1 MRSDAPAGKFVQVSA
16 VGDASCGLR
25 TDGRPLCW
33 GYWMISGMRP
43 RGGEFVSV
51 SAAGVLGRPCGVR
64 TDGRVECWGY
74 GTPGEPP
81 AAAAPLVSASVG
93 PRSSTHGRDDQTPT
107 S

>member
-16 VGDASCGLR
+16 VGDAS
-25 TDGRPLCW
+25 
-33 GYWMISGMRP
+33 
-43 RGGEFVSV
+43 
-51 SAAGVLGRPCGVR
+51 CGVR

-93 PRSSTHGRDDQTPT
+93 PRSSTHGRDDQSTP
-107 S
+107 SN